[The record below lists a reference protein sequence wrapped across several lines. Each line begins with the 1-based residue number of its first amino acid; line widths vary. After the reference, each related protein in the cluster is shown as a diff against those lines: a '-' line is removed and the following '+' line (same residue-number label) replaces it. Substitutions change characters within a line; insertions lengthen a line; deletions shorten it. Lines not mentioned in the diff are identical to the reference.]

1 MAVGHGH
8 DHDHL
13 LHHHGHDHDHGHGHD
28 HLLHLLHD
36 DHDHG
41 HGHLLLVHHHH
52 HYDDLQHFESHTVQT
67 QPIVPPWSSQAVL
80 KMEQKQPQV
89 VKIFKVITIIFIL
102 NIFHKGSKCI
112 DGES

>member
-13 LHHHGHDHDHGHGHD
+13 LHLLHHHGHDHDH
-28 HLLHLLHD
+28 
-36 DHDHG
+36 DHD

-52 HYDDLQHFESHTVQT
+52 QYDDLQHFESHTVQT

-89 VKIFKVITIIFIL
+89 VKIFKVITILFIL